1 MKWLSIVNARL
12 SRWALY
18 FAIACLFGIVATV
31 LGSVI
36 WRYGLNDAPAW
47 SEQIALLLVINVALF
62 GAAAGI
68 RDEGHI
74 GMESLVGLL
83 PKPVQYWV
91 GHFNGALT
99 IAFGTALIWGGFQMA
114 VSVFPN
120 KITAIGI
127 TESWRYIPCVF
138 AGVLVI
144 LFSIEHLMASAT
156 HQEVIPSWH

>member
-1 MKWLSIVNARL
+1 MKWLTGLNARL
-12 SRWALY
+12 SRCALVV
-18 FAIACLFGIVATV
+18 AVACLFGIVATV

-47 SEQIALLLVINVALF
+47 SEQVALLLVIKVALF

-83 PKPVQYWV
+83 PQGGQHWV
-91 GHFNGALT
+91 GYANGLLA
-99 IAFGTALIWGGFQMA
+99 IVFGAVLVWGGYLMG

-120 KITAIGI
+120 KITSLGI
-127 TESWRYIPCVF
+127 TEAWRYVPCVV
-138 AGVLVI
+138 AGILII
-144 LFSIEHLMASAT
+144 LFSIEHVLARKT
-156 HQEVIPSWH
+156 GGEVVPSWH